1 MVSIPFNGINNA
13 LRKIRGIDILGY
25 KPFDWISTIGVP
37 QIPELAE
44 GGWVKARNPQLSIIG
59 EGKHNEIVAPE
70 PKLDEAIDR
79 GYKRHK
85 DNGTNKIEM
94 TIYVVYEDGKKIIKK
109 INDTQIK
116 EGKILLN
123 V

>member
-1 MVSIPFNGINNA
+1 MGLNIP
-13 LRKIRGIDILGY
+13 
-25 KPFDWISTIGVP
+25 TIP
-37 QIPELAE
+37 KLAE